1 MRLLKQKI
9 LNLNNQK
16 IYLITINNDNN
27 YSISFYNYG
36 GYIKSI
42 LIPYKNK
49 SKRED
54 VLIGYNSFNNWKND
68 SEYFNCIIGRTS
80 GAEHKTY
87 QTAAWFS
94 LSNEIELDEELFEE

>member
-49 SKRED
+49 SKR
-54 VLIGYNSFNNWKND
+54 N
-68 SEYFNCIIGRTS
+68 
-80 GAEHKTY
+80 
-87 QTAAWFS
+87 
-94 LSNEIELDEELFEE
+94 